1 MRLKALL
8 FTGVIAFA
16 STVAM
21 AQSWVVDSVEM
32 GSGYANDVFYSLK
45 NGAAGTAS
53 NTNWHIAFQTT
64 PQGPYGHVSI
74 FANHTHGVDVYS
86 LHLGAAANFATLS
99 AADTIGKTGSAHQLF
114 NSDSSWNFGAL
125 NKMNNPAN
133 AFDYSWGF
141 YDQQTHKV
149 VGDSLYLLMINDGTT
164 TTAYK
169 LWVKEYVSTPIDSI
183 HWLFRIANFD
193 GSEDTTLKIYRSP
206 NFTDR
211 LFAYYDVVN
220 QTVLDREPSRSAW
233 DILFTRYKEYI
244 PGAPGSPYYSVTG
257 VLSNFDVT
265 VAEKV
270 NMGPDDTVGFVSYPY
285 SDIIGTIGSDW
296 KTFNMTTFQYELE
309 DSTYYFIKTKNTN
322 EYYQLQFTGFNS
334 ANGRIIFGKR
344 YLGAYNP
351 LNVTD
356 LNQALVAYKL
366 VPNPAGN
373 NVNVLVDS
381 KEKMD
386 NTMLIVTDISG
397 RIAFRSSV
405 NVKSGLNAYSI
416 NTSGLASG
424 TYVVNLTNGS
434 WKATEKLVVQQ

>member
-1 MRLKALL
+1 MRLKSLL
-8 FTGVIAFA
+8 FTAAIAFA
-16 STVAM
+16 SSAAM
-21 AQSWVVDSVEM
+21 AQSWVTDSVTM
-32 GSGYANDVFYSLK
+32 GPGYANDVFYSLK
-45 NGAAGTAS
+45 NGVAGTAA
-53 NTNWHIAFQTT
+53 NANWHLAFQTT

-74 FANHTHGVDVYS
+74 FANNTHGVDVYS

-99 AADTIGKTGSAHQLF
+99 AADTIGKTGPAHQLF

-133 AFDYSWGF
+133 VFDYSWGF

-149 VGDSLYLLMINDGTT
+149 IGDSLYLLMINNGAT

-169 LWVKEYVSTPIDSI
+169 LWVKEYISTPIDSI

-193 GSEDTTLKIYRSP
+193 GSEDTTIKIYRTP
-206 NFTDR
+206 NYTDR
-211 LFAYYDVVN
+211 LFAYYDVTN

-257 VLSNFDVT
+257 VLSNFDVA

-270 NMGPDDTVGFVSYPY
+270 NVGPDDTVGFVSYPY
-285 SDIIGTIGSDW
+285 SDIISIIGSDW
-296 KTFNMTTFQYELE
+296 KTFNMTTFQYELA

-334 ANGRIIFGKR
+334 ANGTVVFGKR

-351 LNVTD
+351 LSVSG
-356 LNQALVAYKL
+356 LNQPLNTYKL
-366 VPNPAGN
+366 VPNPAN
-373 NVNVLVDS
+373 NVVSVLVDS
-381 KEKMD
+381 KEKMN
-386 NTMLIVTDISG
+386 NTMLVVTDISG
-397 RIAFRSSV
+397 RIAFKSFV

-424 TYVVNLTNGS
+424 TYVVNLTNGA
-434 WKATEKLVVQQ
+434 WKATEKLVVQH